1 MPIFKWEGKTLKGQI
16 KKGEFDGADEA
27 AVRVQLRQQNIIPTK
42 IVSKGKEIKFSL
54 PFGKK
59 VKQRSIAIFTRQLA
73 TMIDAGLPL
82 VQSLEILSAQ
92 QDHKLFKNIIREIRE
107 DVEGGSTFAGALKKH
122 PATFDDLYTNL
133 VVAGEEGGILDNI
146 LTRLANYIEKAEALK
161 KKVKSALVYPSTIV
175 GVAVIVVAILMIFV
189 IPVFE
194 QMFSSAGQTLPLPT
208 LIVITTSK
216 IIKKYVVVIVPVFIF
231 LGFLLRKYHQ
241 TENGKALI
249 DRLLLKLPVFGPLF
263 QKIAVARFSRTL
275 GTLVS
280 SGVPILDGLTIVSKT
295 SGNRTIETA
304 ILNAR
309 ASIRE
314 GETIAEP
321 LGRSGMFPPMVI
333 QMISVGES
341 TGALDSMLSK
351 IADFY
356 EEEVDVAVANL
367 TSLLEPFLM
376 VFLGV
381 VIGGVVISMYLPIF
395 NMASEVGSLFSLR
408 VHIPSRSPC
417 LPQPSTGSHPV
428 CEAGSQETF
437 WIG

>member
-1 MPIFKWEGKTLKGQI
+1 MPIFKWEGKALRGQV
-16 KKGEFDGADEA
+16 KKGEFEAPDEA
-27 AVRVQLRQQNIIPTK
+27 AVRVYLRQQNIIPTK
-42 IVSKGKEIKFSL
+42 IVSQGKAITIEL
-54 PFGKK
+54 PFFKPK

-82 VQSLEILSAQ
+82 VQSLDILGSQ
-92 QDHKLFKNIIREIRE
+92 QEHKGFKNIIREIRE
-107 DVEGGSTFAGALKKH
+107 DVEGGATFAGALKKH
-122 PATFDDLYTNL
+122 PATFNELYTNL

-161 KKVKSALVYPSTIV
+161 KKVKSALVYPATIV
-175 GVAVIVVAILMIFV
+175 SVAVIVVAILMIFV

-194 QMFSSAGQTLPLPT
+194 QLFGSAGQTLPLPT
-208 LIVITTSK
+208 LITITISK
-216 IIKKYVVVIVPVFIF
+216 IIKKYFFIVVPAIGVLIYAI
-231 LGFLLRKYHQ
+231 RKYHQ
-241 TENGKALI
+241 TENGKAVI
-249 DRLLLKLPVFGPLF
+249 DRLILKAPVFGPLF

-280 SGVPILDGLTIVSKT
+280 SGVPILDGLTIVSKS
-295 SGNRTIETA
+295 SGNKTIETA
-304 ILNAR
+304 ILSAR

-356 EEEVDVAVANL
+356 EDEVDVAVGNL
-367 TSLLEPFLM
+367 TSLLEPMLM

-395 NMASEVGSLFSLR
+395 QMASAVG
-408 VHIPSRSPC
+408 
-417 LPQPSTGSHPV
+417 
-428 CEAGSQETF
+428 
-437 WIG
+437 

>member
-1 MPIFKWEGKTLKGQI
+1 MPIFKWEGKALKGQS
-16 KKGEFDGADEA
+16 KKGEVEAPDEA
-27 AVRVQLRQQNIIPTK
+27 GVRIYLRQQNIILTK
-42 IVSKGKEIKFSL
+42 VVAKGKEIKFAL
-54 PFGKK
+54 PFKKK

-82 VQSLEILSAQ
+82 VQSLEILSSQ
-92 QDHKLFKNIIREIRE
+92 QEHNLFKNIIREIRE
-107 DVEGGSTFAGALKKH
+107 DVEGGSTFAAALKRH
-122 PATFDDLYTNL
+122 PGTFDDLYTNL
-133 VVAGEEGGILDNI
+133 VVAGEEGGILDTI
-146 LTRLANYIEKAEALK
+146 LIRLASYIEKAEALR
-161 KKVKSALVYPSTIV
+161 KKVKSALVYPSAIV
-175 GVAVIVVAILMIFV
+175 GVAVIVVMILMIFV

-194 QMFSSAGQTLPLPT
+194 TMFSSAGQTLPLPT
-208 LIVITTSK
+208 LIVLTMSK
-216 IIKKYVVVIVPVFIF
+216 LIKKYVVIIIPLCILIF
-231 LGFLLRKYHQ
+231 FLLKKYHQ
-241 TENGKALI
+241 TENGRALM
-249 DRLLLKLPVFGPLF
+249 DSLLLKLPVFGPLF

-295 SGNRTIETA
+295 SGNKTIETA
-304 ILNAR
+304 ILSAR
-309 ASIRE
+309 TSIRE

-356 EEEVDVAVANL
+356 EEEVDVAVGNL

-395 NMASEVGSLFSLR
+395 QMASAVG
-408 VHIPSRSPC
+408 
-417 LPQPSTGSHPV
+417 
-428 CEAGSQETF
+428 
-437 WIG
+437 

>member
-1 MPIFKWEGKTLKGQI
+1 MPIYKWEGKTAKGAI
-16 KKGEFDGADEA
+16 KKGETEAPNEA
-27 AVRVQLRQQNIIPTK
+27 ALRVHLHQQNIIPIKIATK
-42 IVSKGKEIKFSL
+42 GTEIKISL
-54 PFGKK
+54 PFKRK

-82 VQSLEILSAQ
+82 VQSLEILSSQ
-92 QDHKLFKNIIREIRE
+92 QENKTFKNILREIRE

-122 PATFDDLYTNL
+122 PSTFNELYTNL
-133 VVAGEEGGILDNI
+133 VVAGEEGGILDSI

-161 KKVKSALVYPSTIV
+161 KKIKSALFYPATIV
-175 GVAVIVVAILMIFV
+175 GVAIIVVMILMIFV

-194 QMFSSAGQTLPLPT
+194 AMFRSAGQTLPLPT
-208 LIVITTSK
+208 LIVVSLSK
-216 IIKKYVVVIVPVFIF
+216 LVKKYVIIIIPAFVLLFY
-231 LGFLLRKYHQ
+231 LLRKYHQ
-241 TENGKALI
+241 TESGKTVI
-249 DRLLLKLPVFGPLF
+249 DRLLLKLPVFGLLLK
-263 QKIAVARFSRTL
+263 KIAVARFSRTL
-275 GTLVS
+275 GTLIS
-280 SGVPILDGLTIVSKT
+280 SGVPILDGLNIVSRT
-295 SGNRTIETA
+295 SGNKTIENA

-321 LGRSGMFPPMVI
+321 LNRGGIFPPMVI

-356 EEEVDVAVANL
+356 EDEVDIAVANL

-376 VFLGV
+376 IFLGV

-395 NMASEVGSLFSLR
+395 QMASAVG
-408 VHIPSRSPC
+408 
-417 LPQPSTGSHPV
+417 
-428 CEAGSQETF
+428 
-437 WIG
+437 

>member
-1 MPIFKWEGKTLKGQI
+1 MPIYKWEGKTAKGII
-16 KKGEFDGADEA
+16 KKGEMEAPNEA
-27 AVRVQLRQQNIIPTK
+27 AIRIHLRQQNIIPTK
-42 IVSKGKEIKFSL
+42 VASKGKEIRISL

-59 VKQRSIAIFTRQLA
+59 VNQRSIAVFTRQLA

-82 VQSLEILSAQ
+82 VQSLEILSSQ
-92 QDHKLFKNIIREIRE
+92 QESKVFKDIIREIRE

-122 PATFDDLYTNL
+122 PTTFNELYTNL

-146 LTRLANYIEKAEALK
+146 LTRLANYIEKSEALK
-161 KKVKSALVYPSTIV
+161 KKVKSALVYPATIV
-175 GVAVIVVAILMIFV
+175 GVAVIVVIILMIFV

-194 QMFSSAGQTLPLPT
+194 TMFKQAGQSLPLPT
-208 LIVITTSK
+208 LIVLTISK
-216 IIKKYVVVIVPVFIF
+216 LIKKYIIIFIPALILLF
-231 LGFLLRKYHQ
+231 YLGKKYYQ
-241 TENGKALI
+241 TQNGRAVI

-263 QKIAVARFSRTL
+263 RKIAVARFSRTL

-280 SGVPILDGLTIVSKT
+280 SGVPILDGLTIVSRT

-304 ILNAR
+304 ILSAR

-321 LGRSGMFPPMVI
+321 LNRSGIFPPMVI

-356 EEEVDVAVANL
+356 EEEVDIAVANL

-376 VFLGV
+376 IFLGV

-395 NMASEVGSLFSLR
+395 NMAN
-408 VHIPSRSPC
+408 
-417 LPQPSTGSHPV
+417 
-428 CEAGSQETF
+428 A
-437 WIG
+437 IG

>member
-1 MPIFKWEGKTLKGQI
+1 MPIFKWEGKTLRGQI
-16 KKGEFDGADEA
+16 KKGEFEAPDEA
-27 AVRVQLRQQNIIPTK
+27 AVRIYLRQQNIIPTK
-42 IVSKGKEIKFSL
+42 IVSKGTQIKFEL
-54 PFGKK
+54 PFRQK
-59 VKQRSIAIFTRQLA
+59 VNQRSIAIFTRQLA

-82 VQSLEILSAQ
+82 VQSLEILSSQ
-92 QDHKLFKNIIREIRE
+92 QENKRFKTIIREIRE

-122 PATFDDLYTNL
+122 PATFNDLYTNL

-175 GVAVIVVAILMIFV
+175 GVAVIVVLILMIFV

-194 QMFSSAGQTLPLPT
+194 SMFKSAGQTLPLPT
-208 LIVITTSK
+208 LIVITMSNL
-216 IIKKYVVVIVPVFIF
+216 IKKYILILLPAFVLLIY
-231 LGFLLRKYHQ
+231 LLRRYHK
-241 TENGKALI
+241 TENGRAVI
-249 DRLLLKLPVFGPLF
+249 DRIILKLPVFGPLF
-263 QKIAVARFSRTL
+263 QKISVARFSRTL

-295 SGNRTIETA
+295 SGNKTIETA

-321 LGRSGMFPPMVI
+321 LGRSGWFPPMVI

-356 EEEVDVAVANL
+356 EEEVDVAVVNL

-395 NMASEVGSLFSLR
+395 SMASAVG
-408 VHIPSRSPC
+408 
-417 LPQPSTGSHPV
+417 
-428 CEAGSQETF
+428 
-437 WIG
+437 

>member
-1 MPIFKWEGKTLKGQI
+1 MPAYKWEGKTGKGAV
-16 KKGEFDGADEA
+16 KKGEMEGANEA
-27 AVRVQLRQQNIIPTK
+27 AIRISLRQQNIIPTK
-42 IVSKGKEIKFSL
+42 ISAKGREFKISL
-54 PFGKK
+54 PFKKK

-82 VQSLEILSAQ
+82 VQSLEILATQ
-92 QDHKLFKNIIREIRE
+92 QEDKTFKDIIRGIRE
-107 DVEGGSTFAGALKKH
+107 DVEAGSTFAGALKKH
-122 PATFDDLYTNL
+122 PTTFDDLFTNL
-133 VVAGEEGGILDNI
+133 VVAGEEGGILDTI
-146 LTRLANYIEKAEALK
+146 LTRLCSYIEKAEALK
-161 KKVKSALVYPSTIV
+161 KKVKSALVYPATIV
-175 GVAVIVVAILMIFV
+175 GVAVIVVGILMIFV

-194 QMFSSAGQTLPLPT
+194 AMFKSAGQNLPLPT
-208 LIVITTSK
+208 LITLTISK
-216 IIKKYVVVIVPVFIF
+216 LIKKYVVIIIPGMILFVYLFKKYYETDKGKTIF
-231 LGFLLRKYHQ
+231 DQ
-241 TENGKALI
+241 
-249 DRLLLKLPVFGPLF
+249 LLLKLPVFGPLF

-280 SGVPILDGLTIVSKT
+280 SGVPILDGLNIVSKA
-295 SGNRTIETA
+295 SGNKIIEAA

-321 LGRSGMFPPMVI
+321 LGRSGNFPPMVI

-356 EEEVDVAVANL
+356 EEEVDVAVGNL

-395 NMASEVGSLFSLR
+395 NMAAAVG
-408 VHIPSRSPC
+408 
-417 LPQPSTGSHPV
+417 
-428 CEAGSQETF
+428 
-437 WIG
+437 

>member
-1 MPIFKWEGKTLKGQI
+1 MPIYQWEGKTLKGAV
-16 KKGEFDGADEA
+16 KKGEMEAPSEA
-27 AVRVQLRQQNIIPTK
+27 AIRIHLRQQSIIPTK
-42 IVSKGKEIKFSL
+42 IAVKGKEFKLAL
-54 PFGKK
+54 PIGKK

-82 VQSLEILSAQ
+82 VQSLDILASQ
-92 QDHKLFKNIIREIRE
+92 QEHKIFKNIIREIRE

-161 KKVKSALVYPSTIV
+161 KKVKSAMIYPAIIVSVAILVV
-175 GVAVIVVAILMIFV
+175 MILMIFV

-194 QMFSSAGQTLPLPT
+194 TMFKSAGQSLPLPT
-208 LIVITTSK
+208 LIVLAISK
-216 IIKKYVVVIVPVFIF
+216 MIKKYIVVIIPVAILFVYLF
-231 LGFLLRKYHQ
+231 RKFYK
-241 TENGKALI
+241 TEAGKALV
-249 DRLLLKLPVFGPLF
+249 DRLLLKLPVFGMLL
-263 QKIAVARFSRTL
+263 KKVAVARFARTL

-280 SGVPILDGLTIVSKT
+280 SGVPILDGLNIVSKT
-295 SGNRTIETA
+295 AGNRTIETA

-321 LGRSGMFPPMVI
+321 LGRSEIFPPMVI

-341 TGALDSMLSK
+341 TGALDSMLTK

-356 EEEVDVAVANL
+356 DDEVDVAVSNL

-381 VIGGVVISMYLPIF
+381 VIGGVVIAMYLPIF
-395 NMASEVGSLFSLR
+395 QMASA
-408 VHIPSRSPC
+408 VH
-417 LPQPSTGSHPV
+417 
-428 CEAGSQETF
+428 
-437 WIG
+437 

>member
-1 MPIFKWEGKTLKGQI
+1 MPIFKWEGKTGKGAI
-16 KKGEFDGADEA
+16 KKGEMEAPNEA
-27 AVRVQLRQQNIIPTK
+27 AIRIHLRQQNIISTK
-42 IVSKGKEIKFSL
+42 IVSKGKEFKINL
-54 PFGKK
+54 PFFKKK
-59 VKQRSIAIFTRQLA
+59 VNQRSIAIFTRQLA

-82 VQSLEILSAQ
+82 VQSLEILSQ
-92 QDHKLFKNIIREIRE
+92 QQEGKAFKNIIRVIRE

-122 PATFDDLYTNL
+122 PVTFNELYTNL

-146 LTRLANYIEKAEALK
+146 LLRLANYIEKSEALK
-161 KKVKSALVYPSTIV
+161 KKVKSALIYPATIV
-175 GVAVIVVAILMIFV
+175 GVAVIVVGILMIFV

-194 QMFSSAGQTLPLPT
+194 TMFKTAGQNLPLPT
-208 LIVITTSK
+208 LIVVTLSK
-216 IIKKYVVVIVPVFIF
+216 IIKKYVVIFIPAMVLLF
-231 LGFLLRKYHQ
+231 FILRKYYRTQ
-241 TENGKALI
+241 NGRAVV
-249 DRLLLKLPVFGPLF
+249 DRLLLKLPVFGSLF
-263 QKIAVARFSRTL
+263 KKIAVARFSRTL

-280 SGVPILDGLTIVSKT
+280 SGVPILDGLSIVSRT

-321 LGRSGMFPPMVI
+321 LNRSNIFPPMVI

-356 EEEVDVAVANL
+356 EEEVDIAVANL

-395 NMASEVGSLFSLR
+395 QMASAVG
-408 VHIPSRSPC
+408 
-417 LPQPSTGSHPV
+417 
-428 CEAGSQETF
+428 
-437 WIG
+437 

>member
-1 MPIFKWEGKTLKGQI
+1 MPIFKWEGKTLKGSM
-16 KKGEFDGADEA
+16 KKGEMEAPSEA
-27 AVRVQLRQQNIIPTK
+27 AIRIHLRQQSIIPTK
-42 IVSKGKEIKFSL
+42 IATKGKEFKISL
-54 PFGKK
+54 PGGKK

-82 VQSLEILSAQ
+82 VQSLDILSSQ
-92 QDHKLFKNIIREIRE
+92 QDHKVFKNIIREIRE

-122 PATFDDLYTNL
+122 PSTFDDLYTNL

-146 LTRLANYIEKAEALK
+146 LTRLSNYIEKAEALK
-161 KKVKSALVYPSTIV
+161 KKVKSAMIYP
-175 GVAVIVVAILMIFV
+175 AVIVSVAILVVIILMIFV

-194 QMFSSAGQTLPLPT
+194 TMFKSAGQSLPLPT
-208 LIVITTSK
+208 LIVLAMSK
-216 IIKKYVVVIVPVFIF
+216 IIKKYIVVIIPAAILFVFLF
-231 LGFLLRKYHQ
+231 RKFYK
-241 TENGKALI
+241 TEAGKTLI
-249 DRLLLKLPVFGPLF
+249 DRLILKVPVFGMLL
-263 QKIAVARFSRTL
+263 KKVAVARFARTL

-280 SGVPILDGLTIVSKT
+280 SGVPILDGLLIVSKT
-295 SGNRTIETA
+295 AGNRIIEKA

-321 LGRSGMFPPMVI
+321 LGRSGIFPTMVT

-341 TGALDSMLSK
+341 TGALDSMLTK

-356 EEEVDVAVANL
+356 DDEVDVAVSNL

-381 VIGGVVISMYLPIF
+381 VIGGVVIAMYLPIF
-395 NMASEVGSLFSLR
+395 QMASAV
-408 VHIPSRSPC
+408 
-417 LPQPSTGSHPV
+417 Q
-428 CEAGSQETF
+428 
-437 WIG
+437 